1 MDYVDNW
8 IMWYEKYV
16 VPTSYEKIR
25 ITKEMKKET
34 RRRVERSRIVG
45 VKLYWIKKKCGDFQ
59 KDDNDDDSTAVK
71 AAVMSSPVTE
81 NLLVRMTKDLKKIA
95 SSSSS
100 SSSPEEVVEE
110 QEKDGGKEK
119 LEKELGEDEGDTA
132 AAITTS
138 PEDGLSKEEVDR
150 EWVTDKPPWYPYS
163 TPSLTSTSYT
173 DESMETEINEDGDVV
188 VKDNFGGGERQRMG
202 EGKSMETE
210 IDEDGDVV
218 VKDNFGGGERH
229 RMGEN

>member
-16 VPTSYEKIR
+16 VPTSYEKMR

-59 KDDNDDDSTAVK
+59 KDDNNDDSTAVK

-100 SSSPEEVVEE
+100 SSPEEVVEE
-110 QEKDGGKEK
+110 QEK
-119 LEKELGEDEGDTA
+119 A
-132 AAITTS
+132 ATTTITTS
-138 PEDGLSKEEVDR
+138 PKDGLSKEEVDR

-163 TPSLTSTSYT
+163 TPSPDTSFYGET
-173 DESMETEINEDGDVV
+173 DESSPKDGLSKEEVDREWVTDKPPWYPYSAPSSYSTVDGETE
-188 VKDNFGGGERQRMG
+188 
-202 EGKSMETE
+202 SMETE

>member
-16 VPTSYEKIR
+16 VPTSYEKMR

-59 KDDNDDDSTAVK
+59 KDDNNDDSTAVK

-100 SSSPEEVVEE
+100 SSPEEVVEE
-110 QEKDGGKEK
+110 QEK
-119 LEKELGEDEGDTA
+119 A
-132 AAITTS
+132 ATTTITTS
-138 PEDGLSKEEVDR
+138 PKDGLSKEEVDR

-163 TPSLTSTSYT
+163 APSSYSTV
-173 DESMETEINEDGDVV
+173 DGETE
-188 VKDNFGGGERQRMG
+188 
-202 EGKSMETE
+202 SMETE